1 MGVCRSA
8 VLGLVWVLGVAQCAA
23 AVLRSSTS
31 LRPMRT
37 PTLLNRTVT
46 LASRLL
52 SSPFGRSGGAS
63 RSLVAAGLASATV
76 CASLLALA
84 APAAAAP
91 APAPD
96 NSSKPLPMKG
106 KPKVYV
112 IPMTGQFGTDI
123 IKDIY
128 EEIIEDVR
136 KVKPDFIV
144 YHMNSYDIPKSAMIK
159 DQDRQGEQGMFDP
172 GEIRD
177 LIKYLREEMRDL
189 PQIMWVEDAYGPT
202 SMVALAWPDLYMH
215 NTARLGGLGGLIP
228 RLRNQ
233 WKDLD
238 VQAKMIAAWA
248 GIIKG
253 IMEQGGY
260 SYELG
265 DAFLYPERLL
275 SASFEGRKVIFKG
288 DLTGQWIIDDSE
300 SATIAFRA
308 TAAEDIGLSDGN
320 ADSFED
326 LMFILGYRE
335 VEKVES
341 GQTMFD
347 DYVRD
352 WRRAL
357 EQSIEALQDAQ
368 AAEGRGDIK
377 DIQKAK
383 QLYEKVVASMK
394 RYPAIEKRLQAQF
407 GVSRLALEL
416 RIDQLREAISGSK
429 RNNSGGGRSGG
440 SSSPGGGG
448 RGPGSR

>member
-1 MGVCRSA
+1 
-8 VLGLVWVLGVAQCAA
+8 
-23 AVLRSSTS
+23 
-31 LRPMRT
+31 MRT
-37 PTLLNRTVT
+37 PTLLTRPVT
-46 LASRLL
+46 LASRLF
-52 SSPFGRSGGAS
+52 SSSWRAPRP
-63 RSLVAAGLASATV
+63 LVAAGLASATL
-76 CASLLALA
+76 CASVLTLA

-91 APAPD
+91 SPVRD
-96 NSSKPLPMKG
+96 NSSKPLPLKG

-112 IPMTGQFGTDI
+112 IPMSGQFGTDI

-128 EEIIEDVR
+128 EDIIEDVR
-136 KVKPDFIV
+136 KTKPDFIV

-189 PQIMWVEDAYGPT
+189 PQIMWVEDAYGPS

-215 NTARLGGLGGLIP
+215 NTARLGGLGALIP

-265 DAFLYPERLL
+265 DAFLYPERVL
-275 SASFEGRKVIFKG
+275 SASFEGRKVVFKG

-300 SATIAFRA
+300 TASIAFRA
-308 TAAEDIGLSDGN
+308 TTAEDVGLSDGN
-320 ADSFED
+320 ADSFDD

-341 GQTMFD
+341 GQKMHE

-352 WRRAL
+352 WRRSL
-357 EQSIEALQDAQ
+357 EQSIESLQDAQ
-368 AAEGRGDIK
+368 AAEGRGDLK

-383 QLYEKVVASMK
+383 QLYEKVVAAMK
-394 RYPAIEKRLQAQF
+394 RYPAVEKRLQAQF

-416 RIDQLREAISGSK
+416 RIDQLREIISGSK
-429 RNNSGGGRSGG
+429 RGGGSGRSGG
-440 SSSPGGGG
+440 GGSSAPGG
-448 RGPGSR
+448 GPGSR